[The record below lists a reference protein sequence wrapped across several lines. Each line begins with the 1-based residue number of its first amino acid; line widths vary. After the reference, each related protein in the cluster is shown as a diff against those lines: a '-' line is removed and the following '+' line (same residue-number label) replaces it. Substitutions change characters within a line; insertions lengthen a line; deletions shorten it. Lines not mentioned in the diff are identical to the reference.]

1 MDDPQWWRFRLRS
14 GSTMPADSSFCCK
27 QAKVPNAG
35 HSNRLILLTNCCYRL
50 IRSVCTE
57 YSTRIIKGIIMS
69 LNNTFRV
76 YSSFLPTR
84 VKIRPRCFPSQFL
97 GPITLYPGILA
108 NRGASTTSPP
118 PHFHSRCATGAYCN
132 YFTLYAQPTRLPLV
146 LCFLRLRNFAWYCYD
161 IIPPPPLPSPKA
173 ARPPRIPI
181 CFCVGKR
188 WSQTVALY
196 FSCCPMEL

>member
-57 YSTRIIKGIIMS
+57 YSTRIIKGITMS

-108 NRGASTTSPP
+108 NRGASTTPP
-118 PHFHSRCATGAYCN
+118 PTSIPVVLLAPIVITLLCTLNLPAYLLSCAFCAYGISLG
-132 YFTLYAQPTRLPLV
+132 TAMILL
-146 LCFLRLRNFAWYCYD
+146 
-161 IIPPPPLPSPKA
+161 PPLPQSGTTPKDPDLFLC
-173 ARPPRIPI
+173 R
-181 CFCVGKR
+181 
-188 WSQTVALY
+188 QALVSNRGTL
-196 FSCCPMEL
+196 F